1 MPFQLSRSV
10 VIGLAV
16 TLVAAAPL
24 SAANTTMTV
33 APGYDVAS
41 VSLRPPATRYHRRGT
56 PSNCSGVG
64 TGSFIGANNSNV
76 AAGNYSGIV
85 SGQDNLA
92 CGGWSGVSVGFGN
105 ETDGESDFIGGGYL
119 NLDAGSFDNVIAGGE
134 DNNNGGI
141 NSLIGGGSFNKV
153 TSLCTPSSGGCS
165 SSGGDGTAIVAGFNN
180 SINGAKLNTAN
191 GSIIGAGSANG
202 MTGQWSGILSG
213 SNNDVT
219 ADDGF
224 IGGGSGNLVG
234 GKNATIPGGSKNIAT
249 GVGSFAAGSGAE
261 ALSDGSFVWSD
272 SSKAPVVKS
281 TAKNQFTAR
290 ASGGVVFYSDIAQS
304 TGVKLAQGSGSW
316 SNLSDRA
323 VKSAIVPLDG
333 STILAKVAA
342 LPVSEWSYTAQGT
355 GIRHIGPMAQDFYAA
370 FQVGEDNR
378 HITTIDEGG
387 VALAAIKGL
396 HDENE
401 RLRARL
407 AGQSA
412 QIAALQTELTRIAAK
427 VDAHR

>member
-1 MPFQLSRSV
+1 MPFQPSRSL

-24 SAANTTMTV
+24 SAANTPMTV

-41 VSLRPPATRYHRRGT
+41 VSMRQPMTRYHRRGT
-56 PSNCSGVG
+56 PSTCSGIG
-64 TGSFIGANNSNV
+64 AGSFIGANNSNV

-85 SGQDNLA
+85 SGQNNLA
-92 CGGWSGVSVGFGN
+92 CGGWSGVMVGFGN

-119 NLDAGSFDNVIAGGE
+119 NVDGGSFDNVIAGGE

-141 NSLIGGGSFNKV
+141 NSLIGGGSFNKL

-180 SINGAKLNTAN
+180 SINGAKLNTGN
-191 GSIIGAGSANG
+191 GSIIGAGKANG
-202 MTGQWSGILSG
+202 MTGQWSAIVSG

-224 IGGGSGNLVG
+224 IGGGSGNLVSA
-234 GKNATIPGGSKNIAT
+234 KNATIPGGLNNIAS

-261 ALSDGSFVWSD
+261 ALGDGSFVWSD
-272 SSKAPVVKS
+272 STKSPVVKS
-281 TAKNQFTAR
+281 TAKNQFLAR
-290 ASGGVVFYSDIAQS
+290 ASGGVIFYSDIAES

-323 VKSAIVPLDG
+323 VKSEIVPVDG
-333 STILAKVAA
+333 STVLAKVAA

-396 HDENE
+396 HAENE

-407 AGQSA
+407 VDQGA
-412 QIAALQTELTRIAAK
+412 QIAALQSELAHLAAK
-427 VDAHR
+427 VDAHH